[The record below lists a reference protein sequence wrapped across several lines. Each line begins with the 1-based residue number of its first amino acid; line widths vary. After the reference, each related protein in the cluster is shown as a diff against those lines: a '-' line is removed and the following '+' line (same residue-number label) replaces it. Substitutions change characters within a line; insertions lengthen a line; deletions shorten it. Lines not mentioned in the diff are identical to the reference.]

1 MAGITLSAQPIEDA
15 INYGALDIIHVIS
28 TRPVPE
34 HPQQAYLRYGTAFH
48 FADPMPRMF
57 GTRHAPSTPWSR
69 LLYRCRIARAQN
81 HEAITEAIREI
92 GIQGFDVIES
102 V

>member
-1 MAGITLSAQPIEDA
+1 MTGVSLSAQRIKDK
-15 INYGALDIIHVIS
+15 INYGALDIVHVIS
-28 TRPVPE
+28 KRPVPE
-34 HPQQAYLRYGTAFH
+34 HPQQAYLSYGTAFH
-48 FADPMPRMF
+48 FGDPMPRMF
-57 GTRHAPSTPWSR
+57 GSRYAPSTPWSR

-81 HEAITEAIREI
+81 HEAITEAVREI